1 MDGDKGGHRLLQ
13 KISEVAGYEN
23 GRILLNPIY
32 KFEEDENTTLKK
44 VSGSL
49 RRTGNRIRN
58 QDKFVLAGIYDYLEE
73 QYLPIFLKPDGTE
86 EEGAFWSSKA

>member
-1 MDGDKGGHRLLQ
+1 MEF
-13 KISEVAGYEN
+13 SEVAGYEN

-73 QYLPIFLKPDGTE
+73 QDGGKR
-86 EEGAFWSSKA
+86 EGKNTA